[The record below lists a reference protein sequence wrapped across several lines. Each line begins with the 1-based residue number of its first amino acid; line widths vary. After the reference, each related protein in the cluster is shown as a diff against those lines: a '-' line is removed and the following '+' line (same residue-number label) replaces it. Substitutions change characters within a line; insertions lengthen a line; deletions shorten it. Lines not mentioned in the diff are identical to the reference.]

1 MLQLI
6 TDSPTAEG
14 TAGQALAAL
23 RGGCRWV
30 QVRMKDASD
39 EEVEKAIDLI
49 LPNCRETGATL
60 IIDDR
65 VELAK
70 RTGADG
76 VHLGKNDMHP
86 LDARAILGPDKIIG
100 ATVNTIEDIDNLDL
114 EAIDYLGIGPFRFT
128 TTKKRLAPTLG
139 LDGYRRIMTLL
150 RKRADIPAVAIG
162 GITLAD
168 IPQIM
173 ATGVSGI
180 AISGAINRAADPV
193 AATRQIMKSITQ
205 NNPK

>member
-6 TDSPTAEG
+6 TDSSTAEG
-14 TAGQALAAL
+14 TAGQVLAAL

-39 EEVEKAIDLI
+39 EEVEKATDLI
-49 LPNCRETGATL
+49 LPHCRETGATL

-114 EAIDYLGIGPFRFT
+114 EAIDYLGIGPFCFT

-139 LDGYRRIMTLL
+139 LDGYSKIMTLL

-180 AISGAINRAADPV
+180 AISGAINRAADPT

>member
-14 TAGQALAAL
+14 TAGQVLAAL

-49 LPNCRETGATL
+49 LPHCRETGTTL

-100 ATVNTIEDIDNLDL
+100 ATVNTIEDIDSLDL
-114 EAIDYLGIGPFRFT
+114 EAIDYVGIGPFRFT

-139 LDGYRRIMTLL
+139 LDGYREIMTQL
-150 RKRADIPAVAIG
+150 RKRSGIPAVAIG
-162 GITLAD
+162 GITLED

-173 ATGVSGI
+173 QTGVTGI
-180 AISGAINRAADPV
+180 AISGAINRAADPS

>member
-30 QVRMKDASD
+30 QVRMKYASD

-49 LPNCRETGATL
+49 LPHCRETGATL

-139 LDGYRRIMTLL
+139 LDGYREIMTQL
-150 RKRADIPAVAIG
+150 RKRSGIPAVAIG

-180 AISGAINRAADPV
+180 AISGAINRAADPST
-193 AATRQIMKSITQ
+193 ATRQIMKSITQ

>member
-6 TDSPTAEG
+6 TDSSTAEG

-100 ATVNTIEDIDNLDL
+100 ATVNTIEDIDSLDL

-139 LDGYRRIMTLL
+139 LDGYREIMTQL
-150 RKRADIPAVAIG
+150 RKRSGIPAVAIG
-162 GITLAD
+162 GITLED

-173 ATGVSGI
+173 QTGVTGI

-193 AATRQIMKSITQ
+193 AATRQFMKSITQ